1 MGIRFKEQ
9 HTIPSDAL
17 PRDSAINAA
26 VNACPGLDGRENIGA
41 RYGSMTNDGM
51 YTLIPST
58 GERIYAARDRLVWL
72 MRVSDVEVPSFA
84 PGSKLPPQVGLNV
97 VIDAVTGEY
106 LFAYSGS
113 AGD

>member
-1 MGIRFKEQ
+1 MGIRFNEQ
-9 HTIPSDAL
+9 HTIPADAL
-17 PRDSAINAA
+17 PRDAAINAA
-26 VNACPGLDGRENIGA
+26 LKVFSGPDGRENVTA
-41 RYGSMTNDGM
+41 RYGSMTNDDM
-51 YTLIPST
+51 HTLIPST
-58 GERIYAARDRLVWL
+58 GERVYVARDRLVWL